1 MNAAKQHNVQPN
13 HPAKAMAAKPLFF
26 QPKLSINQPNDVYE
40 QEADH
45 MADKVMR
52 MADPSASQNSFFKPA
67 INSVQ
72 RKCAACD
79 EEKSIQRKE
88 NTNSRGQANDSM
100 GSYVNSLGSS
110 GQLMPESSRKF
121 FEPRFGH
128 DFSNV
133 RLHTDSVAAKSAQ
146 SINALAYT
154 TGNNIV
160 FNSGQYSP
168 ESESGKKLMA
178 HELTHVVQQGGNA
191 GATIQRKIEV
201 PAGTTLDTLEIE
213 STKSGNVYTC
223 ASVVKTSLFYE
234 IYTAMLASPR
244 LFKPAGKTSEQVFQ
258 NLKKNIDARMGIVK
272 FASLKKYT
280 FGVGSNFKMNPKY
293 YEWNDK
299 KWSMKKGVN
308 QKEALNDLNAHPEE
322 YRIAC
327 EAATK
332 LTMLGGGNSNL
343 VDGPSQDI
351 NDWVP
356 GDWGYIENLNF
367 HIKRTP
373 GLEGENII
381 YVGADKFWGH
391 FNPGNTYDTI
401 DGWISEVDSFD
412 NNTGNAEIEDQRTY
426 PGVGLNK

>member
-1 MNAAKQHNVQPN
+1 VQ
-13 HPAKAMAAKPLFF
+13 L
-26 QPKLSINQPNDVYE
+26 
-40 QEADH
+40 
-45 MADKVMR
+45 
-52 MADPSASQNSFFKPA
+52 
-67 INSVQ
+67 
-72 RKCAACD
+72 KCAACD